1 MARDFAGYLG
11 GLGMIVALLRGVMHG
26 AGIDGTILQAVAG
39 LASFAVV
46 GAVIG
51 AIAETVVDESVKTQ
65 LEKQLAEADS
75 AAEVN

>member
-11 GLGMIVALLRGVMHG
+11 SLGMIVALMRGAMHG
-26 AGIDGTILQAVAG
+26 GGIDGTILQAVAS

-51 AIAETVVDESVKTQ
+51 AIAETVVDESVRTQ
-65 LEKQLAEADS
+65 LEKQLAEVES
-75 AAEVN
+75 AEAN